1 MKVIKVIKSEKFNE
15 LYPAEKT
22 KVLCENCR
30 KEVEAPLHPDTP
42 VWCSPCPHDGPVTA
56 PWQLA
61 ATQARRRQSRLMSRV
76 RVPAKLKII

>member
-42 VWCSPCPHDGPVTA
+42 VWCSPCFQEAVSKA
-56 PWQLA
+56 
-61 ATQARRRQSRLMSRV
+61 
-76 RVPAKLKII
+76 AKLRGF